1 MSAVTDAGA
10 EREIDL
16 GRWKQAIVDR
26 WWIVVAGVVAGVILG
41 ALYSLSG
48 GSVWQ
53 ASVMIAPGQPFSPS
67 GAPVLTY
74 QASPRSI
81 NVLVTS
87 ESALERAAA
96 AAHVPIGTIRGHVTT
111 ESIATGLG
119 SAGPQA
125 TATGTTSVADPTA
138 PLATQNLPFPVQAGQ
153 LVVSVTDPTG
163 GRTNATVAIDPSTN
177 SLNDVAAAITA
188 ATGGNV
194 TASVDPT
201 SHVLKFDAAA
211 GYTFDFAGRDT
222 NPAGGG
228 AVANPDTANVL
239 SGLGVN
245 GLFTGTAT
253 RPARKH
259 ANINCTAGIEFAE
272 WIATRSP
279 AVRPWPSS
287 HAASCATERSSSS

>member
-16 GRWKQAIVDR
+16 GRLKRSVAER

-53 ASVMIAPGQPFSPS
+53 ASVLIAPGQPFSPS

-96 AAHVPIGTIRGHVTT
+96 AAHVPVGTIRGHVTT

-119 SAGPQA
+119 SAASRGANLIRINVQLHKPKHA
-125 TATGTTSVADPTA
+125 EDVANALGNIVIADTTSPYVKKSIATYQSKERRYNAQLTSLTRVIDSYTTA
-138 PLATQNLPFPVQAGQ
+138 LAKERLAFLPKLIMVNQ
-153 LVVSVTDPTG
+153 LD
-163 GRTNATVAIDPSTN
+163 AAIARQGA
-177 SLNDVAAAITA
+177 LNDKLAATDQQLTLVQNIEIAQLIEHASAAKTTARSRRNSILVGALIGLIAGLVAA
-188 ATGGNV
+188 V
-194 TASVDPT
+194 VVD
-201 SHVLKFDAAA
+201 L
-211 GYTFDFAGRDT
+211 R
-222 NPAGGG
+222 
-228 AVANPDTANVL
+228 
-239 SGLGVN
+239 
-245 GLFTGTAT
+245 
-253 RPARKH
+253 ARR
-259 ANINCTAGIEFAE
+259 A
-272 WIATRSP
+272 
-279 AVRPWPSS
+279 
-287 HAASCATERSSSS
+287 